1 MGRAERRRAERRN
14 RIEQKK
20 NTPNMT
26 YQELGEMK
34 DKLRNDISK
43 YNVESLLTCFA
54 LAEHRLYGFGYK
66 RMMRTLNYIDS
77 LMGYI
82 NDDVATMED
91 YKKELEEE
99 TGVIIKCE

>member
-26 YQELGEMK
+26 YQEIGEMK
-34 DKLRNDISK
+34 DKLRSDISK

-66 RMMRTLNYIDS
+66 RMMRTLNCIDF
-77 LMGYI
+77 LMGDI
-82 NDDVATMED
+82 NNDIATMED